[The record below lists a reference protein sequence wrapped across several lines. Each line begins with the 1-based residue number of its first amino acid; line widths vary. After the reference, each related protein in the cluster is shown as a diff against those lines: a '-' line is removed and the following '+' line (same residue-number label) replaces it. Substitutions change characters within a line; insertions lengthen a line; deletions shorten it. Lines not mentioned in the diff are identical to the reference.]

1 MPGHEPGGRSALIIA
16 SGQYLDDGLMTLQA
30 PSQDAAELAEVLGDQ
45 AIGGFDLQILLDKPD
60 QLVREEVDGFFADRR
75 VEDTLVLYLS
85 CHGVKDPGGRLYFA
99 ASTTKLHR
107 LASTAISA
115 DFVYEQVDRCRARRI
130 LLLLDCCYSGA
141 YLKGHRPRGQNR
153 AGVKPLEG
161 RGRAVITSCTA
172 LEQAFELDTGQ
183 VSGAAVPSVFTT
195 ALVEG
200 LRTGKADRDGD
211 GLVSVDE
218 LYTYLSDRIREI
230 TPHQTPEKKWE
241 ETRGDFYI
249 ARNPCPPARPEP
261 PPPNAGAGSHA
272 RKSPTT
278 RRVFLGMAG
287 LSTAG
292 LAVTGWEL
300 ARRTP
305 ARQRVTHGPA
315 RTPAPT
321 KLWSN
326 SIGISIKAVRENVVY
341 VSINDGLAA
350 LHASTGK
357 TLWRSTFKSS
367 KHLHFLT
374 LSEDG
379 IIFAGDP
386 GQLYALDANDGHEL
400 WRHPIAYLTGPAVT
414 KGVVYVADEYGTIYA
429 LRSSDG
435 STLWNYKTAQGEPS
449 SDLAASGDIV
459 YTAGANYVASIYAL
473 RAGSE
478 LWRSPIAHVLAG
490 PRVAENSVYV
500 IGAVGAPS
508 NLQLH
513 ALSGHDGAIRWSFT
527 KPTGS
532 FAPLVNTDALYVQ
545 GYNSSYALNTR
556 SGSIRWKLP
565 FRARPCQLSEKIVC
579 LAGEQEAYA
588 VRISDG
594 TKVWNFPAPNGIRN
608 LISAS
613 DTVYLA
619 SNNLYALR
627 ASNGAVLWSYPVAA
641 DSVTP
646 NDDGTVYL
654 AGSGEI
660 LALHR

>member
-1 MPGHEPGGRSALIIA
+1 MKTLVNEAGH
-16 SGQYLDDGLMTLQA
+16 
-30 PSQDAAELAEVLGDQ
+30 
-45 AIGGFDLQILLDKPD
+45 
-60 QLVREEVDGFFADRR
+60 LVREEVDGFFADRR

-300 ARRTP
+300 ARSNTT
-305 ARQRVTHGPA
+305 AGP
-315 RTPAPT
+315 RPHLAPT
-321 KLWSN
+321 P
-326 SIGISIKAVRENVVY
+326 
-341 VSINDGLAA
+341 
-350 LHASTGK
+350 T
-357 TLWRSTFKSS
+357 TLWTFP
-367 KHLHFLT
+367 T
-374 LSEDG
+374 
-379 IIFAGDP
+379 
-386 GQLYALDANDGHEL
+386 NDQG
-400 WRHPIAYLTGPAVT
+400 TTVQAVT
-414 KGVVYVADEYGTIYA
+414 KGVVYASTGQPESFCALRVSNGEKLWQARADPLSGFVLSRDFIFSWVNSGIRDHLIALHANDGHRAWYSPHGLEDPALGPMIAGNVLYVADG
-429 LRSSDG
+429 LV
-435 STLWNYKTAQGEPS
+435 
-449 SDLAASGDIV
+449 GDV
-459 YTAGANYVASIYAL
+459 YAL
-473 RAGSE
+473 RASNGSVIWGSHTAAGT
-478 LWRSPIAHVLAG
+478 LRGMTAYRGVIYVTSVDDHSNVCALNANDGSLIWSRPSIHGATFGPVVAKGVLYFSSRDG
-490 PRVAENSVYV
+490 R
-500 IGAVGAPS
+500 
-508 NLQLH
+508 LH
-513 ALSGHDGAIRWSFT
+513 AMRADDGHVIWTFDSGPSEWILSGGSVIYSGGSHESCALRASDGA
-527 KPTGS
+527 
-532 FAPLVNTDALYVQ
+532 
-545 GYNSSYALNTR
+545 
-556 SGSIRWKLP
+556 
-565 FRARPCQLSEKIVC
+565 
-579 LAGEQEAYA
+579 
-588 VRISDG
+588 RI
-594 TKVWNFPAPNGIRN
+594 WNFPGKHLEPRLAAGGIVYFASDDTGEMYALRASDGAKVWTFPAEN
-608 LISAS
+608 LIQAVASANGM
-613 DTVYLA
+613 VYVA

-627 ASNGAVLWSYPVAA
+627 ASDGARTWTFPMVVQAGNPGFGPQAALMVISGGVLYFGSP
-641 DSVTP
+641 
-646 NDDGTVYL
+646 DGVH
-654 AGSGEI
+654 
-660 LALHR
+660 ALSLR